1 MHLLTTAT
9 AVLGASRFDR
19 TFARSPITTVLLFLF
34 VVVPLGFHAGYGG
47 WLAIMRPRAAA
58 LPGWMPR
65 LRMTASLTT
74 LAFLLAHFI
83 ELPLRGYTGSVRS
96 ESLYDLVSAHLSST
110 WHGIPVVALGYL
122 AGVAATIVHFS
133 FSLWALVPGYGLIL
147 SVRGRAYLAGG
158 LAAGAVALFLTAS
171 NTIVY
176 LATGSRLLGSIQAPG
191 LPDGP
196 PRPACSTTSPNP

>member
-1 MHLLTTAT
+1 
-9 AVLGASRFDR
+9 
-19 TFARSPITTVLLFLF
+19 LF
-34 VVVPLGFHAGYGG
+34 VVVPLGFHAGYGA
-47 WLAIMRPRAAA
+47 WLALMRPRAAA
-58 LPGWMPR
+58 LPGWFPR

-74 LAFLLAHFI
+74 LAFLLGHFI
-83 ELPLRGYTGSVRS
+83 ELPLRGYAGTLRAA
-96 ESLYDLVSAHLSST
+96 SLYDVLGAHLSST
-110 WHGIPVVALGYL
+110 WHGIPFVALGYL

-133 FSLWALVPGYGLIL
+133 LSLWALIPGYGLVL
-147 SVRGRAYLAGG
+147 SARGRAYLAGG

-176 LATGSRLLGSIQAPG
+176 LATGSRLLGSVHAPS